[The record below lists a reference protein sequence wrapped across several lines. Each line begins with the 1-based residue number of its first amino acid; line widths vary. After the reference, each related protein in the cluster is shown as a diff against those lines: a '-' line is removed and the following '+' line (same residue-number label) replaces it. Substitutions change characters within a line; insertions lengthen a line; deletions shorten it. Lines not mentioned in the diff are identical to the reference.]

1 MKIEYI
7 DMGDV
12 SSQDNKDYLIV
23 STINKIIE
31 NQNNIGKIIDDKII
45 YHTRHIDDDI
55 TEIEQKYH
63 DLNIKINEIIE
74 NQIMLSQQV
83 EKLTK
88 PIEDLE
94 DTDADAR
101 CQCEK
106 AEPPFAPNNDDST
119 FILMKTDQL
128 KHIINTLTFLTD
140 EMNTM
145 IKRR

>member
-1 MKIEYI
+1 
-7 DMGDV
+7 MGDV

-45 YHTRHIDDDI
+45 YHTSYIDDDI
-55 TEIEQKYH
+55 TEINN
-63 DLNIKINEIIE
+63 DLNLTKIKINEIIE

-88 PIEDLE
+88 PIEDSE
-94 DTDADAR
+94 DADADAR

-106 AEPPFAPNNDDST
+106 AEPQFAPNNDEGIFINDGT

-128 KHIINTLTFLTD
+128 KHMVNTLTLLID
-140 EMNTM
+140 ELINN
-145 IKRR
+145 IQ